1 MLYIYTCAGS
11 IKETV
16 LEISKFDGVLSSS
29 VHVGNSDIV
38 GELVYEDSEQL
49 LDTIVKI
56 KHLESVERV
65 LWSEEVFT
73 ISVDSNNI
81 VRSFKRCGIT
91 LHTTQTKI
99 KREQ

>member
-38 GELVYEDSEQL
+38 GEFVYDDCEQL

-56 KHLESVERV
+56 KHLESVEESYGQKKSSQS
-65 LWSEEVFT
+65 LLT
-73 ISVDSNNI
+73 P
-81 VRSFKRCGIT
+81 IT
-91 LHTTQTKI
+91 L
-99 KREQ
+99 